1 MKFKILLL
9 ILIAG
14 LMASCGSDQSS
25 EELLALGKK
34 SFAAGKYLE
43 ARRYISEAL
52 KLKPTDK
59 ELIVEMGKV
68 YVADNMFDSAFA
80 HLSRADKLYP
90 GDLQINAMLHDV
102 SVKTENWKAA
112 IQTQIVLVQAGDS
125 TADYYRRIGKYA
137 LKSRTGHVADYY
149 FEKLIELEPDSLNHY
164 MNQAEGAF
172 ISGETQKSLDILKSA
187 LKRFGDNQIL
197 LNQLGKIYGVLGELS
212 ESEKYYRVLAQKDS
226 SVVNRLQLASI
237 LAQQSKKAKKEE
249 AYAMFKKLR
258 TQTPD
263 FLRVDS
269 FLVALEK
276 ELSVR
281 Q

>member
-1 MKFKILLL
+1 MKIKFLVL
-9 ILIAG
+9 ILTAAF
-14 LMASCGSDQSS
+14 LASCGNDKSP
-25 EELLALGKK
+25 EELLALGRK
-34 SFAAGKYLE
+34 SFAGGDYLQARKYL
-43 ARRYISEAL
+43 SDAL

-59 ELIVEMGKV
+59 ELVVEMGKI
-68 YVADNMFDSAFA
+68 YAADNMFDSAFA

-90 GDLQINAMLHDV
+90 GDRQINIMLHDA
-102 SVKTENWKAA
+102 SVKTEHWKDA
-112 IQTQIVLVQAGDS
+112 IQTQILLVQSGDS
-125 TADYYRRIGKYA
+125 TADYYRRIGRYA
-137 LKSRTGHVADYY
+137 LVSRTGHVADFY

-172 ISGETQKSLDILKSA
+172 ISGETQKSMDVLKSA
-187 LKRFGDNQIL
+187 LKRFGDNPIL

-226 SVVNRLQLASI
+226 SVVNRLQLAAI
-237 LAQQSKKAKKEE
+237 LAQQPKKAKKEE

-263 FLRVDS
+263 FFRVDS